1 MGFDEVCRR
10 AGGRRA
16 YNRKRRLARAR
27 RISAII
33 ALQALGVVKGRKVAA
48 LLGVHEGTVSR
59 DLKFVRRVRGEYRQ
73 MIGYEMLPQSFR
85 WIADGRGYEITFH
98 YEEGMRLQ

>member
-73 MIGYEMLPQSFR
+73 MIGYECKLR
-85 WIADGRGYEITFH
+85 
-98 YEEGMRLQ
+98 RLDVAHPRRIISLVTTLA